1 MMKEVALVTD
11 STACIPIDIAHQLE
25 ISVIPIW
32 VLFGEEAFRDGVDI
46 TPKEFYTRLKTADP
60 LPRTS
65 SPSPGD
71 YLAVFNRLRER
82 AESILVITYSSRFG
96 MAYQSARIASEQ
108 VEGVK
113 VVVIDSRTA
122 TLAQGFIAIIT
133 GRAIASGANLTQ
145 AVEIAGQTI
154 PRVGFLAKLE
164 TLNYLSQSGRVP
176 EVADWIGRTLKL
188 RLVFGSNNGVVS
200 VVGASRTQRQ
210 AICQILDE
218 LEERTH
224 MAKLDVGIFHAE
236 ALDEAQ
242 RLRDELL
249 DRFEVDELY
258 SVEMTPVIGAHIGPG
273 VVGLA
278 YCLDNPAYNPD

>member
-1 MMKEVALVTD
+1 MKEVALVTD
-11 STACIPIDIAHQLE
+11 STACIPVDIARQLE

-46 TPKEFYTRLKTADP
+46 SPKEFYTRLKTADP

-71 YLAVFNRLRER
+71 NLAVFNRLRER

-96 MAYQSARIASEQ
+96 MEYQSAMIASEQ

-145 AVEIAGQTI
+145 AVEVAEQTI

-210 AICQILDE
+210 AIRQILDE

-236 ALDEAQ
+236 APDEAQ
-242 RLRDELL
+242 ILREGLL
-249 DRFEVDELY
+249 NRFEVDELY

>member
-1 MMKEVALVTD
+1 MKEVVLVTD
-11 STACIPIDIAHQLE
+11 STACIPIDIARQLE

-71 YLAVFNRLRER
+71 YLEVFNQLRKK

-96 MAYQSARIASEQ
+96 MAYQSARIACEQ
-108 VEGVK
+108 AEGVK

-133 GRAIASGANLTQ
+133 GRAIASGANLAQ
-145 AVEIAGQTI
+145 AVEIAKQTI

-210 AICQILDE
+210 AIRQILDE

-236 ALDEAQ
+236 AQDEAQ
-242 RLRDELL
+242 RLQDGLL

>member
-1 MMKEVALVTD
+1 MKEVALVTD

-71 YLAVFNRLRER
+71 YLAVFNQLRER

-145 AVEIAGQTI
+145 AVEIAEQTI

-210 AICQILDE
+210 AIRQILDE

-278 YCLDNPAYNPD
+278 YCLDNPAYNPV

>member
-1 MMKEVALVTD
+1 MKEVALVTD
-11 STACIPIDIAHQLE
+11 STACIPVDIARQLE

-46 TPKEFYTRLKTADP
+46 SPNEFYTRLKTADP

-133 GRAIASGANLTQ
+133 GRAIASRANLTQ
-145 AVEIAGQTI
+145 AVEVAEQTI

-210 AICQILDE
+210 AIRQILDE

-236 ALDEAQ
+236 APDEAQ
-242 RLRDELL
+242 ILREGLL
-249 DRFEVDELY
+249 NRFEVDELY